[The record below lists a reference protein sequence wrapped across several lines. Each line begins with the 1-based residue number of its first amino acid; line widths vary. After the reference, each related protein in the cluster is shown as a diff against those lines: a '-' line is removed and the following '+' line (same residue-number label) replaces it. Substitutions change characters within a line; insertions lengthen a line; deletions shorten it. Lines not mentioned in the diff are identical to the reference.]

1 MRVEL
6 LLPPLY
12 RRKTETH
19 SFKQLSHPQVNSF
32 SKITKKVYHM
42 YLEIKNSLV
51 KEKQIIRKL

>member
-12 RRKTETH
+12 RGKTEAH
-19 SFKQLSHPQVNSF
+19 SFKQLSHPQENRF
-32 SKITKKVYHM
+32 SKTTKKVYPM

-51 KEKQIIRKL
+51 KEKKS